1 MGILPLDCY
10 LRDTEPNN
18 YMRFSVLMAGT
29 MRLCLI
35 DIVMDNLTRD
45 NLVSEVITALNTAQ
59 LKTAYENGAD
69 AGTPVSQDGR
79 GRDR

>member
-10 LRDTEPNN
+10 LRETKPNN
-18 YMRFSVLMAGT
+18 YVRFSVLMAGT

-35 DIVMDNLTRD
+35 DIVTDNRTRD
-45 NLVSEVITALNTAQ
+45 NLVSQEIMALNTPQ
-59 LKTAYENGAD
+59 LKTSYENGAD
-69 AGTPVSQDGR
+69 IGTPVSQDGR